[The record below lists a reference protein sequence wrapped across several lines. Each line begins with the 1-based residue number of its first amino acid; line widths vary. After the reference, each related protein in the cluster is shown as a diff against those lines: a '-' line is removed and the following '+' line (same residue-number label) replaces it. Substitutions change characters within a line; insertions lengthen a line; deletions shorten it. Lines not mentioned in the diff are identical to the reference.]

1 MGRAAQTG
9 RTEHDML
16 PGKQYAPLDYARMA
30 WRRRWMI
37 VIPTVVCLYAAVI
50 VSSRIRDVYR
60 SEMLIQVVPQRV
72 PDAYVQSTVTMRT
85 EERIAALSQQVMSRT
100 ALERIIQEMNLYP
113 EDRRRKA
120 MQDVVEL
127 MRTNIAVDPV
137 ITSQGKRSDADAFY
151 VRFSY
156 PDRTLATRVTEKLGG
171 LFVDLNARDR
181 GELAEATS
189 NFLESQLADTR
200 KRLEEQERRLE
211 QFREHNAG
219 RLPTQLTFNM
229 QAIQSTQLAVQALV
243 ESLARDR
250 DRKLMLERIYNDTQA
265 ELAVAAATPAP
276 QPGRSGDASDQ
287 TGLTPAQQL
296 AAARDQLAR
305 LELRLKPEHPDIART
320 KRLIGEL
327 EARVASEANNN
338 APAVAA
344 PSAEQTVRKERL
356 AQMRAEIESL
366 DRQITFKEAEEQKQ
380 RASLAQ
386 YQRRIEEVP
395 SVESDWTSLTRDYD
409 TQLAAYKDLLAKSEQ
424 SKIAVELERRQIG
437 EQFRVLDPARPPVRP
452 IGLRRLQI
460 NAIGAAVGV
469 VVGILLAGLVEL
481 RDTTFQTDRDVID
494 IAGLPVLASVPFVI
508 TVSDRVHERRQRW
521 LKAAVAATVIVAAG
535 SFAWA
540 LQLWRYLI

>member
-1 MGRAAQTG
+1 
-9 RTEHDML
+9 ML
-16 PGKQYAPLDYARMA
+16 PGKQYAPLDYAWMA
-30 WRRRWMI
+30 WRRRWII
-37 VIPTVVCLYAAVI
+37 VIPALVCLYGAV
-50 VSSRIRDVYR
+50 VLSSRIRDMYR

-72 PDAYVQSTVTMRT
+72 PDSYVQSTVTMRT

-100 ALERIIQEMNLYP
+100 ALEKIIVDMNLYP
-113 EDRRRKA
+113 DDRQRKP
-120 MQDVVEL
+120 MQDVIER

-137 ITSQGKRSDADAFY
+137 LASQAKRSDAEAFY
-151 VRFSY
+151 VRFAY
-156 PDRTLATRVTEKLGG
+156 PDRALATRVTDRLGG

-181 GELAEATS
+181 GDLAEATS
-189 NFLESQLADTR
+189 KFLESQLADTR
-200 KRLEEQERRLE
+200 KRLEEQERKLE
-211 QFREHNAG
+211 QFRERNAG

-229 QAIQSTQLAVQALV
+229 QAIQNTQLAVQALV

-250 DRKLMLERIYNDTQA
+250 DRKLMLERIYNDTQS
-265 ELAVAAATPAP
+265 ELT
-276 QPGRSGDASDQ
+276 ASTTASPVPPTRGSDSPDQ
-287 TGLTPAQQL
+287 AGLTAAQQL

-320 KRLIGEL
+320 KRLIAEL
-327 EARVASEANNN
+327 ESRVASESGKN
-338 APAVAA
+338 ASTAS
-344 PSAEQTVRKERL
+344 PSTPEQTMLKERL

-366 DRQITFKEAEEQKQ
+366 DRQINFKEAEEQKQ
-380 RASLAQ
+380 RAALAT

-460 NAIGAAVGV
+460 NAIGGA
-469 VVGILLAGLVEL
+469 AGLVLGVLLAALLEL
-481 RDTTFQTDRDVID
+481 RDTTFQTERDVVD
-494 IAGLPVLASVPFVI
+494 VIALPVLASVPLVV
-508 TVSDRVHERRQRW
+508 TATDRRLARRQQW
-521 LKAAVAATVIVAAG
+521 LTGAVVTVLVVAAG

>member
-1 MGRAAQTG
+1 
-9 RTEHDML
+9 ML
-16 PGKQYAPLDYARMA
+16 PGKQYAPLDYVWMA
-30 WRRRWMI
+30 WRRRWII
-37 VIPTVVCLYAAVI
+37 VIPILVCLYAAVI
-50 VSSRIRDVYR
+50 VSSRVRDIYR

-72 PDAYVQSTVTMRT
+72 PDTYVQSTVTMRT

-100 ALERIIQEMNLYP
+100 ALERIIQNMNLYP
-113 EDRRRKA
+113 EDRRLKP
-120 MQDVVEL
+120 MQDVVDL
-127 MRTNIAVDPV
+127 MRTNISVDPV
-137 ITSQGKRSDADAFY
+137 VSSQAKRSDADAFY

-156 PDRTLATRVTEKLGG
+156 ADRALATRVTEKLGG
-171 LFVDLNARDR
+171 LFVDLNAQDR
-181 GELAEATS
+181 GELAQATS
-189 NFLESQLADTR
+189 NFLESQLAETR

-219 RLPTQLTFNM
+219 RLPTQLAFNM
-229 QAIQSTQLAVQALV
+229 QAIQNTQLAVQALV

-250 DRKLMLERIYNDTQA
+250 DRKLMLERIYNDTEA
-265 ELAVAAATPAP
+265 ELTAIAAPPAA
-276 QPGRSGDASDQ
+276 QPGRSADPADQ
-287 TGLTPAQQL
+287 TGLTLAQQL

-327 EARVASEANNN
+327 EARVASDASSNT
-338 APAVAA
+338 PTVVA
-344 PSAEQTVRKERL
+344 PSPEQALRKERL

-366 DRQITFKEAEEQKQ
+366 DRQIAFKEAEEQKQ
-380 RASLAQ
+380 RATLAQ

-437 EQFRVLDPARPPVRP
+437 EQFRVLDPARLPVRP

-460 NAIGAAVGV
+460 NAMGAA
-469 VVGILLAGLVEL
+469 AGLVIGLLLAVLLEL

-494 IAGLPVLASVPFVI
+494 IVGLPVLASVPFVV
-508 TVSDRVHERRQRW
+508 TVSDRVHESRQRW
-521 LKAAVAATVIVAAG
+521 LMAAVAATLIAAAG